1 MHGRKK
7 IVHTALD
14 ADREQDEARRKLET
28 LRILHYRDVFNRIR
42 DKV

>member
-7 IVHTALD
+7 IVRTTID
-14 ADREQDEARRKLET
+14 DQEQDKSQRKLET